1 MEWYGKLNKSYA
13 NCRGKSSPNGF
24 LAFLRLDHSPKFGPR
39 DHTLSWKFNFPS
51 IGIISMYKIM
61 EMFMCTFQIFQL
73 QGISF
78 KMKLYKFIGTWYCE
92 LMLSFQ
98 LKCAYHIS
106 SISMANSFM
115 IASDPLCSPLPMI
128 GSHIQ
133 LWHSSRSLDGHLI

>member
-61 EMFMCTFQIFQL
+61 EMFMCTFEIFQL

-78 KMKLYKFIGTWYCE
+78 KMKLYKFIGT
-92 LMLSFQ
+92 
-98 LKCAYHIS
+98 
-106 SISMANSFM
+106 
-115 IASDPLCSPLPMI
+115 
-128 GSHIQ
+128 
-133 LWHSSRSLDGHLI
+133 